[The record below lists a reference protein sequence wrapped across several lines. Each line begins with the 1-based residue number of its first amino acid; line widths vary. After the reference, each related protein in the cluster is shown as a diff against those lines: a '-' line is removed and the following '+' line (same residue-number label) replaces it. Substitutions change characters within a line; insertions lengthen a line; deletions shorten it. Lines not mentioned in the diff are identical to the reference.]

1 MQILNQIA
9 MQLLLAQAEGE
20 APNGFIQTLRESS
33 FVPLIAMIGAMYFIL
48 IRPMLKQNKTH
59 QAVLK
64 QLKKDDEVI
73 TSGGIYGKIHAIE
86 DKLVVLEIASG
97 TRIKIL
103 RTNIAG
109 KWNPSLPVPAAVAQA
124 KE

>member
-1 MQILNQIA
+1 MPFLSHIA
-9 MQLLLAQAEGE
+9 LQLAMAQADAAQPE
-20 APNGFIQTLRESS
+20 GFIQSLRESN
-33 FVPLIAMIGAMYFIL
+33 FVPLLAMIGAMYFIL
-48 IRPMLKQNKTH
+48 IRPMLKQNKQH
-59 QAVLK
+59 QETLK
-64 QLKKDDEVI
+64 TLKKDDEVI

-86 DKLVVLEIASG
+86 DKLVSLEVANG
-97 TRIKIL
+97 VRIKVL